1 MKRSG
6 LFAALLTTLTLTA
19 FASADSIDMDDP
31 RRTVGREDNVRI
43 DAQLV
48 KDTVTP
54 GSPIGVTWQIEN
66 LSANPIA
73 VADKVADATY
83 DADTQTITFAIGA
96 EVPQDGKMPHV
107 VTVKPGEK
115 KLFRSGAIPALSAAA
130 TRTSLAPPRYVQVK
144 VSILRD
150 PAAFANTRA
159 DEVLSDE
166 LFDKWFEANDSIF
179 LNAVP
184 VRFSSR
190 ESGHNFAGADQR
202 GGGF

>member
-6 LFAALLTTLTLTA
+6 LFAALLTTITLTA
-19 FASADSIDMDDP
+19 VASADSIDMNDP
-31 RRTVGREDNVRI
+31 RRTVGREGNVRV

-48 KDTVTP
+48 KDTVSP

-66 LSANPIA
+66 LSENPVA

-83 DADTQTITFAIGA
+83 DADTQTITVAIGA
-96 EVPQDGKMPHV
+96 EVPQDGKMPRLV
-107 VTVKPGEK
+107 MVKPGEK
-115 KLFRSGAIPALSAAA
+115 KVFRSGAIPALSAAA

-150 PAAFANTRA
+150 PAPFAKMRA
-159 DEVLSDE
+159 DEVLPDD

-179 LNAVP
+179 LNTVP
-184 VRFSSR
+184 VRFAAR
-190 ESGHNFAGADQR
+190 ASGTNFVGADQR

>member
-6 LFAALLTTLTLTA
+6 LFAALLTTITLT
-19 FASADSIDMDDP
+19 ASADSIDMDDP
-31 RRTVGREDNVRI
+31 RRTVGREGNVRV

-48 KDTVTP
+48 KDTVSP

-66 LSANPIA
+66 LSDAPVA
-73 VADKVADATY
+73 VADKMSDATY

-96 EVPQDGKMPHV
+96 EVPKDGKMPHLV
-107 VTVKPGEK
+107 MVKPGEK
-115 KLFRSGAIPALSAAA
+115 KVFRSGAIPALSAAA

-150 PAAFANTRA
+150 PAPFAKMRA
-159 DEVLSDE
+159 DEILPDE

-179 LNAVP
+179 LNTVP
-184 VRFSSR
+184 VRFASR
-190 ESGHNFAGADQR
+190 ASGNNFVGADQR
-202 GGGF
+202 GGGY